1 MLRLAIRNLL
11 SRPARSTLSLMG
23 LTVAIV
29 GMVGLFSVA
38 EGIDA
43 TIQDTFGKVPGIIV
57 MQRGSPIPI
66 FSRVPRAWAKE
77 VEQLPGVNAVS
88 PEIWIRANI
97 IDGKTIISP
106 PRVIFGCD
114 VDAQARVKE
123 HLYRSAIIE
132 GRYLT
137 PEDRGTGNA
146 VVSRQI
152 AEEFGIGIGDSFV
165 VNSRKLDIVGL
176 YFCGSLLLDSTIIA
190 DDRIVREMS
199 LFDENTISSFYVE
212 LTGEIPKEE
221 MIERL
226 NDHFRGRELHSW
238 SPVMLLGA
246 GASQPGG
253 KASNVPTG
261 PFMPSGNP
269 VIDLIRNADR
279 AIKKLDDATPVAES
293 PVAESPVAE
302 STVEKTPSDEV
313 PLDIQSADDL
323 AEKFSQFSE
332 DLDIF
337 LTLMTGI
344 GLTIAVLSILNTMLM
359 SVSERIIEFGILKA
373 NGWSQGDVMKLI
385 TAESATLGFAGG
397 FCGCVLG
404 WVLTQ
409 VVNWK
414 WSEHIHLLASPGLLV
429 FSLVFATLLG
439 VGGGLYPALWATR
452 MMPMDAIRRG

>member
-23 LTVAIV
+23 LTVAIM

-43 TIQDTFGKVPGIIV
+43 TIEDTFGQVPGIIV

-66 FSRVPRAWAKE
+66 FSRVPRAWAIE
-77 VEQLPGVNAVS
+77 AEELPGVNAVS
-88 PEIWIRANI
+88 PEIWVRANI
-97 IDGKTIISP
+97 INDKTIVSP
-106 PRVIFGCD
+106 PRIILGCD
-114 VDAQARVKE
+114 VDAQARVKK
-123 HLYRSAIIE
+123 HLYRAAIIE

-137 PEDRGTGNA
+137 REDRGTKNS

-152 AEEFGIGIGDSFV
+152 AEEFEIGIGDSFV
-165 VNSRKLDIVGL
+165 VNGRTLDIVGL
-176 YFCGSLLLDSTIIA
+176 YFCGSLFLDSTIIA
-190 DDRIVREMS
+190 DASVVREMS

-212 LTGEIPKEE
+212 TTGEIPKEE

-226 NDHFRGRELHSW
+226 KDLFRGRELHSW
-238 SPVMLLGA
+238 TPSLLHSA
-246 GASQPGG
+246 AASQPGE
-253 KASNVPTG
+253 KTSNLPAG

-269 VIDLIRNADR
+269 LIDLIRKTDR
-279 AIKKLDDATPVAES
+279 SIKAFDEASPETEPAAEPDRS
-293 PVAESPVAE
+293 G
-302 STVEKTPSDEV
+302 EV
-313 PLDIQSADDL
+313 PLDIQSADEMAAKISD
-323 AEKFSQFSE
+323 FGE

-337 LTLMTGI
+337 LTLLTGI

-373 NGWSQGDVMKLI
+373 NGWSRGDVMKLI

-397 FCGCVLG
+397 VCGCVIG
-404 WVLTQ
+404 WGLTL
-409 VVNWK
+409 VVNWQ
-414 WSEHIHLLASPGLLV
+414 WSEHIRLLASPGLLL

>member
-1 MLRLAIRNLL
+1 MLRLAIRNLF

-43 TIQDTFGKVPGIIV
+43 TIKDTFGKVPGIIV
-57 MQRGSPIPI
+57 MQRGAPIPI
-66 FSRVPRAWAKE
+66 FSRVPRAWANE

-97 IDGKTIISP
+97 IDGKTIVSP

-114 VDAQARVKE
+114 VEAQARVKE

-132 GRYLT
+132 GRYLK

-152 AEEFGIGIGDSFV
+152 AKEFGIGIGDSFV

-176 YFCGSLLLDSTIIA
+176 YYCGSLLLDSTIIA
-190 DDRIVREMS
+190 DEGIIREMS
-199 LFDENTISSFYVE
+199 LFDRNTISSFYVE

-253 KASNVPTG
+253 KASNVLTR

-279 AIKKLDDATPVAES
+279 AIKKLDDETPVSES
-293 PVAESPVAE
+293 TVAE

-323 AEKFSQFSE
+323 AEKFSEFSE

>member
-43 TIQDTFGKVPGIIV
+43 TINDTFGRVPGIIV
-57 MQRGSPIPI
+57 MQQGAPIPI

-77 VEQLPGVNAVS
+77 VEQLPGVHAVS

-106 PRVIFGCD
+106 PRIILGCE
-114 VDAQARVKE
+114 VDAQAKVKN
-123 HLYRSAIIE
+123 HLYRKAIYE

-137 PEDRGTGNA
+137 PDDRGTKNA
-146 VVSRQI
+146 VISRQI
-152 AEEFGIGIGDSFV
+152 GEEFEIGIGDSFV
-165 VNSRKLDIVGL
+165 VNGRQLDIVGL

-190 DDRIVREMS
+190 DESVIREMS
-199 LFDENTISSFYVE
+199 LIDQNTINSFYVE
-212 LTGEIPKEE
+212 PTGEIPLEE
-221 MIERL
+221 MIQRL
-226 NDHFRGRELHSW
+226 KDHFRGRELHTW
-238 SPVMLLGA
+238 SPATLLNA
-246 GASQPGG
+246 GSVAAG
-253 KASNVPTG
+253 KSSNDPAG

-269 VIDLIRNADR
+269 VIDLIRRTDR
-279 AIKKLDDATPVAES
+279 TIKQIGEQPQVQETISDA
-293 PVAESPVAE
+293 
-302 STVEKTPSDEV
+302 SDNETV
-313 PLDIQSADDL
+313 PLDIQSSQEMAG
-323 AEKFSQFSE
+323 KFSEFSA

-337 LTLMTGI
+337 LTLITGI

-373 NGWSQGDVMKLI
+373 NGWSQADVMKLI

-397 FCGCVLG
+397 FCGCLLG
-404 WVLTQ
+404 WILTLI
-409 VVNWK
+409 VNWN
-414 WSEHIHLLASPGLLV
+414 WSEHIHLLASPGLLA

-452 MMPMDAIRRG
+452 IMPMDAIRRG